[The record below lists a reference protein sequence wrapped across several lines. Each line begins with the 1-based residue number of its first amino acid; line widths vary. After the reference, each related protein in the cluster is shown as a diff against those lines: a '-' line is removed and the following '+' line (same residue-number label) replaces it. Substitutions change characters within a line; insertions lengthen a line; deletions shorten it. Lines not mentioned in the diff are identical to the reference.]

1 MFSPDALSKLRSL
14 RSQGTTESGRSS
26 ENPHIERQGK
36 VKEVLG
42 SSVEVHL
49 PGAPLGARVLI
60 EGSGGLE
67 IEGEVVGFRKE
78 HVIVAPLS
86 DPMGI
91 CANAVVTLV
100 EREPTIRVG
109 PHLIGRVVDGYLR
122 PMDNLGPVVAPGQR
136 GDVRNPSL
144 RTPVSPL
151 IERMALELPLE
162 WKLIRDPL
170 NPMQRQPIS
179 QTLDLG
185 VRSMNALLTCGL
197 GQRIGIMAGSGVG
210 KSVLLGMIARY
221 AAVDINVIGLVGER
235 GREVRE
241 FIDNCL
247 GPEGL
252 ARSVVVVSTGDQSPL
267 ARIRAAHA
275 TTAIGEYF
283 REQGANVL
291 LMMDSLTRVA
301 MAQREIGLAVGEP
314 PTSKGYTPSV
324 FSLLPKLLE
333 RAGNSAS
340 NGSLT
345 GIYTVLVDGDDF
357 SDPVCDAA
365 RSILDGHINLSR
377 QLAAKNQFPAIDV
390 LTSASRVMVDIASRE
405 HLTNASRLRDI
416 MATFARYEDAISI
429 GAYESGTNPKLDQ
442 AILMMPRIES
452 FLRQDRKEVAN
463 LGESLE
469 SLSQL
474 LDGE

>member
-14 RSQGTTESGRSS
+14 RSQAGSEGGTNRSAESS
-26 ENPHIERQGK
+26 HIERQGK

-67 IEGEVVGFRKE
+67 IEGEVVGFRRD

-122 PMDNLGPVVAPGQR
+122 PIDNLGPITAPR
-136 GDVRNPSL
+136 E
-144 RTPVSPL
+144 RTLGSDL
-151 IERMALELPLE
+151 IERMALELPVD
-162 WKLIRDPL
+162 WKLVREPL
-170 NPMQRQPIS
+170 NPMQRQPITR
-179 QTLDLG
+179 TLDLG
-185 VRSMNALLTCGL
+185 VRSMNALLTCGV

-221 AAVDINVIGLVGER
+221 AAVDINVIGLIGER

-241 FIDNCL
+241 FIENCL

-357 SDPVCDAA
+357 SDPICDAA

-390 LTSASRVMVDIASRE
+390 LSSASRVMDDIAQQE

-416 MATFARYEDAISI
+416 MATFARYEDAVSI
-429 GAYESGTNPKLDQ
+429 GAYESGSNPKLDQ
-442 AILMMPRIES
+442 ALLMLPRIEA

-463 LGESLE
+463 LSDSLE
-469 SLSQL
+469 SLSRL

>member
-1 MFSPDALSKLRSL
+1 
-14 RSQGTTESGRSS
+14 
-26 ENPHIERQGK
+26 
-36 VKEVLG
+36 
-42 SSVEVHL
+42 
-49 PGAPLGARVLI
+49 
-60 EGSGGLE
+60 
-67 IEGEVVGFRKE
+67 
-78 HVIVAPLS
+78 
-86 DPMGI
+86 MGI

-122 PMDNLGPVVAPGQR
+122 PIDNLGPITAPRERRFG
-136 GDVRNPSL
+136 S
-144 RTPVSPL
+144 SL
-151 IERMALELPLE
+151 IERMALEVPVD

-170 NPMQRQPIS
+170 NPMQRQPIT
-179 QTLDLG
+179 QRLDLG
-185 VRSMNALLTCGL
+185 VRSMNALLTCGV

-221 AAVDINVIGLVGER
+221 AAVDINVIGLIGER

-241 FIDNCL
+241 FIENCL

-357 SDPVCDAA
+357 SDPICDAA

-390 LTSASRVMVDIASRE
+390 LSSASRVMVDIAE
-405 HLTNASRLRDI
+405 QDHLTNASRLRDI

-442 AILMMPRIES
+442 AILMMPRIEA
-452 FLRQDRKEVAN
+452 FLRQDRKEFAN
-463 LGESLE
+463 LSESLE
-469 SLSQL
+469 SLSRL